1 MKHILSVLR
10 RYARRGADRCN
21 YLDEH
26 AERLVM
32 PSDVRG
38 AH

>member
-1 MKHILSVLR
+1 MKHILSVFR
-10 RYARRGADRCN
+10 RYAHRGVDRCS

-32 PSDVRG
+32 PSDVLG
-38 AH
+38 AP